1 MDSDS
6 YYVMI
11 LDSCGKVVWK
21 YGCDMVMCA
30 KNEEDIAK
38 LSGTLRIYRTGR
50 RAYDSEWDWR
60 VFGDISKKD
69 DDYYR
74 YAHVGAMTGTGES
87 PQEEEMEE
95 NTRYCVEARR
105 ISDGRQL
112 WEKVV
117 DGPLPTCIKFV
128 GEADRC
134 TREDCLNEAV
144 EASPCD
150 TGECDCYMGPIY
162 SVSVGDIEFE
172 ETRSPDPAE
181 AWRMF
186 LPILERNP
194 GFADRGARL
203 EEVGE

>member
-38 LSGTLRIYRTGR
+38 LSGTLRIYRTGQS
-50 RAYDSEWDWR
+50 AYGHEWDWR
-60 VFGDISKKD
+60 VFGDISKTGD
-69 DDYYR
+69 PYYR
-74 YAHVGAMTGTGES
+74 YTQKPAKRDITFAED
-87 PQEEEMEE
+87 
-95 NTRYCVEARR
+95 
-105 ISDGRQL
+105 DG
-112 WEKVV
+112 
-117 DGPLPTCIKFV
+117 
-128 GEADRC
+128 
-134 TREDCLNEAV
+134 
-144 EASPCD
+144 SPCD

-162 SVSVGDIEFE
+162 SVFVGALEFE

-181 AWRMF
+181 TWGLF

-194 GFADRGARL
+194 GFAERGARMGEV
-203 EEVGE
+203 EE